1 MTTISSNEGFT
12 IGKKQIIYLKN
23 NKRYM
28 IKTSISRSSH
38 EFIKLIKKKNN
49 DIFIGNINEYKKQ
62 KEKIEYIKQI
72 KERTRI

>member
-1 MTTISSNEGFT
+1 MFNSMLMII
-12 IGKKQIIYLKN
+12 IGLLIII
-23 NKRYM
+23 RYM
-28 IKTSISRSSH
+28 IKTSISRSSR

>member
-1 MTTISSNEGFT
+1 
-12 IGKKQIIYLKN
+12 
-23 NKRYM
+23 M

-38 EFIKLIKKKNN
+38 EFIKLIKKKSN